1 MEKYEKPNM
10 EVLDFQNDVILTSC
24 TLNTCGGGTLGIVV
38 PVVIVVMM
46 LPVIT
51 PDKQKL

>member
-24 TLNTCGGGTLGIVV
+24 TLNTCGGGTLGYSG
-38 PVVIVVMM
+38 PCGDCSDDA
-46 LPVIT
+46 PCDN
-51 PDKQKL
+51 PR